1 MQDGCIHGFVI
12 SIGAD
17 RLLPEH
23 GQAIMIFV
31 YEGKEYAGATAIEI
45 ARKIDGDVKLCSDQ
59 YFSVRIFVSKSLA
72 RLADRIHLRELDAG
86 AHLPDEALAFSY
98 LCLLDEYGIGQLHV
112 PTIEPSAPAV
122 E

>member
-1 MQDGCIHGFVI
+1 
-12 SIGAD
+12 
-17 RLLPEH
+17 
-23 GQAIMIFV
+23 MIFV

-45 ARKIDGDVKLCSDQ
+45 ARKIDGNLNLCSGQ
-59 YFSVRIFVSKSLA
+59 HFSIRIFVSNSLA

-86 AHLPDEALAFSY
+86 AHLSDESLAFSY

-112 PTIEPSAPAV
+112 PSVESSAPAV

>member
-1 MQDGCIHGFVI
+1 VKTPVQDGCIHGFFI

-17 RLLPEH
+17 RLLPDD

-45 ARKIDGDVKLCSDQ
+45 ARKMDEDGNLCSAQ
-59 YFSVRIFVSKSLA
+59 HFSVRIFVSNSLA
-72 RLADRIHLRELDAG
+72 RLADRIHLRELDAS
-86 AHLPDEALAFSY
+86 AHLSNESLAFSY

-112 PTIEPSAPAV
+112 RHDSNT
-122 E
+122 